1 LATFHVS
8 NASDICIYYVCCQIL
23 SKILNC
29 TRYKGNEES
38 FNKFVD
44 ALASNKTC
52 KKLDLGNNKI
62 GASGAE
68 KIAYALKINNT
79 LQVLDLKT
87 NAIGPKGAQKLADA
101 LKVNKSLR
109 ELNLWYN
116 GIKKGCVAIGE
127 ALKTNRSL
135 ETLDLGNN
143 KIGAISAER
152 IAEALKEN
160 VTLQNL
166 KSVNAAFMQYIM
178 I

>member
-1 LATFHVS
+1 MS
-8 NASDICIYYVCCQIL
+8 NVTTVRSYDEALVTLKKGEEGIKVDNKHCQ
-23 SKILNC
+23 
-29 TRYKGNEES
+29 YKGNEES

-109 ELNLWYN
+109 ELKYVV
-116 GIKKGCVAIGE
+116 I
-127 ALKTNRSL
+127 
-135 ETLDLGNN
+135 
-143 KIGAISAER
+143 
-152 IAEALKEN
+152 
-160 VTLQNL
+160 
-166 KSVNAAFMQYIM
+166 
-178 I
+178 